1 MLLHL
6 RVNFFQ
12 GKTNRIK
19 LLHWEP
25 GGMVI
30 YSKLLEAGIEPRVW
44 MEDVLKQIPYY
55 LRDGR
60 DLAELLPRAWASRN
74 QL

>member
-1 MLLHL
+1 
-6 RVNFFQ
+6 
-12 GKTNRIK
+12 
-19 LLHWEP
+19 
-25 GGMVI
+25 
-30 YSKLLEAGIEPRVW
+30 

-60 DLAELLPRAWASRN
+60 DLAELLSGEVTRMSEDEGARGRDLAELLPRAWASRN

>member
-1 MLLHL
+1 M
-6 RVNFFQ
+6 
-12 GKTNRIK
+12 T
-19 LLHWEP
+19 WETEGSP
-25 GGMVI
+25 
-30 YSKLLEAGIEPRVW
+30 W